1 MKNFIIALIVLILV
15 LSVSSVFIVFE
26 GQRGIVFQFSKIT
39 RDANTGEMKVYE
51 PGLHFKIP
59 FHDVAR

>member
-26 GQRGIVFQFSKIT
+26 GQRGIVFQFS
-39 RDANTGEMKVYE
+39 
-51 PGLHFKIP
+51 
-59 FHDVAR
+59 